1 MLVGILLNRAQVAMV
16 QGGGGSQVVKISE
29 KIGSKT
35 KVWDFLLFCFLC
47 SHLLRRV
54 HLFSPFCACLNDIRK
69 VYFLASKQADVLE
82 AWKNALSLELQKAEA
97 EREAGSAAAGQLLSA
112 ATFGLEEG
120 APAGL
125 GDGGEGGEEFDTTEL
140 DHRKTMDLKDLVS
153 KESPSKL
160 YGNFVKIGRGAFSN
174 VWTAEDK
181 ATGEKVAIKVRTN
194 REQGATFTFETGDQ
208 D

>member
-1 MLVGILLNRAQVAMV
+1 MV

-35 KVWDFLLFCFLC
+35 KV
-47 SHLLRRV
+47 
-54 HLFSPFCACLNDIRK
+54 
-69 VYFLASKQADVLE
+69 YFLASKQAEVLE
-82 AWKNALSLELQKAEA
+82 AWKSALSLELQKVEA
-97 EREAGSAAAGQLLSA
+97 EREAGSAGQLVAA

-125 GDGGEGGEEFDTTEL
+125 DGGALGEEFDTTEL

-181 ATGEKVAIKVRTN
+181 ATGEKVAIKVRE
-194 REQGATFTFETGDQ
+194 RE
-208 D
+208 